1 MESGGLTKRTPEG
14 EAPELRRRWRQ
25 RCGGGGAGGGGGAK
39 RIGEKTNVTTTEPG
53 GETRRERSMT
63 RMSQAFTPQA
73 QSWKKKF

>member
-39 RIGEKTNVTTTEPG
+39 RIGTW
-53 GETRRERSMT
+53 RRNAKR
-63 RMSQAFTPQA
+63 
-73 QSWKKKF
+73 KVDD